1 MWSNPQ
7 FSADLITFTEETPN
21 GKLLLGLSN
30 LVADTSSTTAQHLAF
45 LYERTVMSALL

>member
-7 FSADLITFTEETPN
+7 FSTDLITFTEETPN

-30 LVADTSSTTAQHLAF
+30 LVADTTAQHLAF
-45 LYERTVMSALL
+45 FYEKTVMSVLL